1 MKMRHFKQICAGLIM
16 LLASTLWSQVGNTP
30 AQPDNNDSRMLT
42 PPPVSGQT
50 YPTAFASEERSNYLR
65 GGVTFTN
72 AYTDNAVG
80 AVNGHP
86 VSDVSYSV
94 APMIALDE
102 TTSRLHLLLTYA
114 PGFTFYQRTSSRNE
128 ADQNASIDFQ
138 YRLSPHVTFSARD
151 GFQKS
156 SNVFNQPYLTSVGAV
171 SGGTQVANF
180 SVIAPIADLIR
191 NSGDVS
197 LTYQFSPNS
206 MIGASGTF
214 TTLRYPNPAQVPGL
228 YDASSQSG
236 SAFYSHRISKM
247 HYLGANYQYQRLVSY
262 PTVGLN
268 ETQTHAVV
276 LFYTLYANSR
286 LSVSFFGGPQH
297 SDTVQPPLLLATLFG
312 PLLLQLPA
320 ARAWTPTAGASL
332 SWQGRLNTAAVSY
345 SHVISGGGGLFGAVH
360 MDSAS
365 ASVRQ
370 QITRTLSGSVAGAYV
385 QNNAVGAFSPGTSNG
400 HSVSG
405 TASVQQQFGQHVNL
419 QLGYTR
425 LHQSYSN
432 VAVISLTP
440 NTNREFISLSYQFS
454 RPLGR

>member
-1 MKMRHFKQICAGLIM
+1 MRRFKQICAGLIM
-16 LLASTLWSQVGNTP
+16 LLASPLWSQVGNTP
-30 AQPDNNDSRMLT
+30 PQPDNNDSRMLT

-50 YPTAFASEERSNYLR
+50 YPTALASEERSNYLR

-72 AYTDNAVG
+72 AYTDNALG

-94 APMIALDE
+94 APMIELHE

-114 PGFTFYQRTSSRNE
+114 PGFTFYQRTSSRNA
-128 ADQNASIDFQ
+128 ADQNALIDFQ

-156 SNVFNQPYLTSVGAV
+156 SNVFNQPYLTSDGAV

-197 LTYQFSPNS
+197 LTYQFSPNG

-228 YDASSQSG
+228 YDSSSQSG
-236 SAFYSHRISKM
+236 SAFYSRRISKM
-247 HYLGANYQYQRLVSY
+247 HYLGASYQYQRLVSY

-297 SDTVQPPLLLATLFG
+297 SDTVLFG

-332 SWQGRLNTAAVSY
+332 SWEGRLNSAAVSY

-385 QNNAVGAFSPGTSNG
+385 QNNAVDPFPPGTYDG

-405 TASVQQQFGQHVNL
+405 TASVQQQFGEHVNL

-440 NTNREFISLSYQFS
+440 NTNRAFISLSYQFS